1 MICQHINCGHKSKSQ
16 KQLLMHHDKLEEEC
30 VKEKNLLLKLIM
42 LYQKS
47 SVDLLENKED
57 SNLNKVEDK
66 VKDKFEDNLGIDD
79 ENKTIWINYINNYDL
94 DNELKNESKLIELQS
109 KKVIEN
115 SINKNQYKGILENF

>member
-1 MICQHINCGHKSKSQ
+1 
-16 KQLLMHHDKLEEEC
+16 MHHDKLEEEC

-42 LYQKS
+42 LYQKA

-79 ENKTIWINYINNYDL
+79 ENKTIWINYKHRIYNTPSMFQPKRGNN
-94 DNELKNESKLIELQS
+94 
-109 KKVIEN
+109 
-115 SINKNQYKGILENF
+115 NKRDCYY